1 MLGPLLPDYRVWQR
15 DYLLEISRAL
25 TQELDL
31 DKLLGRILR
40 ISIEVLDGL
49 AGFIALRSEEG
60 GWKIRASHG
69 LTTEVLSGIEHQ
81 LYNISTQSGD
91 VIEAEIHTIYAQLN
105 DYFMNFEQSQ
115 LASVGLP
122 LITREK
128 LVGVTYIFRNYPN
141 SFSLNDQK
149 LLSNFANQA
158 AIAVQNA
165 QLYRQINR
173 EKLRMT
179 ALLDSAAD
187 GILILSNNLR
197 IERCNQA
204 FARLLDLP
212 AENIANKSHEEI
224 IRWASPPL
232 GLTMEKAVAGGW
244 PLTAHANLYIEGDL
258 ICTKNRP
265 ALPVG
270 ITYAPLVAEDG
281 VLTNIITTIRDI
293 TRFRQA
299 EELKST
305 FISVIS
311 HELKTP
317 VALIKGYVSTLR
329 RVDASWDRE
338 VIADALAV
346 IEDESDRLTDLI
358 ENLLDASRLQAGGLR
373 INPADLY
380 LPDLVKRTVERL
392 QTQTQKHTIVVEF
405 PEDYPLVFADEKR
418 IAQVLSNLIS
428 NSIKY
433 APKGEIKIRS
443 RVLADQVIVCIS
455 DQGPGIAVDD
465 LPHIFDRFYRAP
477 DAAKLTK
484 GAGLGLF
491 LSKSIIES
499 HNGRM
504 WADPEAGKGAK
515 ICFSLPRA
523 AEE

>member
-31 DKLLGRILR
+31 DKLLGRILH

-49 AGFIALRSEEG
+49 AGFIALRSEDG
-60 GWKIRASHG
+60 MWKIRASHG
-69 LTTEVLSGIEHQ
+69 LNTDILSGIEHQ
-81 LYNISTQSGD
+81 LHHISTNNGD
-91 VIEAEIHTIYAQLN
+91 VIENEIHTIYAQLN
-105 DYFMNFEQSQ
+105 EFFTNFDQSK

-141 SFSLNDQK
+141 AFSLNDQK

-173 EKLRMT
+173 EKMRMT
-179 ALLDSAAD
+179 GLLDSAAD
-187 GILILSNNLR
+187 GILILSNNLS
-197 IERCNQA
+197 IERCNYA
-204 FARLLDLP
+204 FARLLDMP
-212 AENIANKSHEEI
+212 IEEIQNHPHEEI
-224 IRWASPPL
+224 IQWASPPHD
-232 GLTMEKAVAGGW
+232 LTLEKAVAGGW
-244 PLTAHANLYIEGDL
+244 PLTPHAHLYIEGDL

-270 ITYAPLVAEDG
+270 ITYAPLVGDDG

-317 VALIKGYVSTLR
+317 VALIKGYASTLR
-329 RVDASWDRE
+329 REDASWERD
-338 VIADALAV
+338 VIQDALTV
-346 IEDESDRLTDLI
+346 IEEESDRLTDLI

-373 INPADLY
+373 INPSDLS
-380 LPDLVKRTVERL
+380 LPDLVKRIIERL
-392 QTQTQKHTIVVEF
+392 QTQTDKHTIIMEF
-405 PEDYPLVFADEKR
+405 PDDYPIVYADEKR
-418 IAQVLSNLIS
+418 IAQVLTNLIS
-428 NSIKY
+428 NAIKY
-433 APKGEIKIRS
+433 SPGGEIKVRS
-443 RVLADQVIVCIS
+443 RVLDDQVIICVS
-455 DQGPGIAVDD
+455 DEGPGISPDD
-465 LPHIFDRFYRAP
+465 LPHIFDRFYRAS
-477 DAAKLTK
+477 DAIKLTK

-523 AEE
+523 SE